1 MKRKKIIAVVLSMA
15 LLASVATGCSGKK
28 DSPDDELVV
37 TEETNE
43 TTDADEESETSEESE
58 ETSEETTEETTEESE
73 ETSETTEETEP
84 ETTEETSEITIETE
98 TTLVPSTNEAST
110 LYTGVSC
117 DEFRTILSNNGYEFE
132 EFDDEMIAALF
143 NNCEGCNSAFISA
156 QRTSQGFYIVGDFD
170 TAEHARY
177 VYDFFLSDENFEYTY
192 IIENGSEAAYYEE
205 PELYCIVY
213 YNEANAVTIMAM
225 LPPQ

>member
-1 MKRKKIIAVVLSMA
+1 MNRKKFIAVALSTT
-15 LLASVATGCSGKK
+15 LLMSVITGCAKK
-28 DSPDDELVV
+28 SDSSDKTTAETSV
-37 TEETNE
+37 TETSAAATTTTE
-43 TTDADEESETSEESE
+43 TTIAEESE
-58 ETSEETTEETTEESE
+58 ETSEETTEESE
-73 ETSETTEETEP
+73 ETSETTEET
-84 ETTEETSEITIETE
+84 SEITIETE
-98 TTLVPSTNEAST
+98 TALVPSTNEAST

-156 QRTSQGFYIVGDFD
+156 QRTSPGFYIVGDFD

>member
-1 MKRKKIIAVVLSMA
+1 MNRKKFIAVALSTT
-15 LLASVATGCSGKK
+15 LLMSVITGCAKK
-28 DSPDDELVV
+28 SDSSDKTTAETSV
-37 TEETNE
+37 TETSAAVTTTTE
-43 TTDADEESETSEESE
+43 TTIAEE
-58 ETSEETTEETTEESE
+58 SEETTEETTEESE

-98 TTLVPSTNEAST
+98 TTLVSSTNESST

-177 VYDFFLSDENFEYTY
+177 VYDFILSDENFEYTY

-205 PELYCIVY
+205 PDLYCIVY
-213 YNEANAVTIMAM
+213 YNEANAVTVIAM